1 MFVNFEKIFEL
12 PWRIVLVLTAS
23 AFVLAQVVSTTVTYL
38 YAPHLKEAAAQ
49 LPVSPTT
56 PAVEPTPS
64 LSKAGVDSIVRR
76 NLFNLE
82 GTTGDTQAPSDS
94 GTRTPTD
101 AAANIAKTD
110 LPLKLW
116 GTIYAGDVSLGI
128 AMVENTQR
136 KTTNSFMVG
145 DSLMGDA
152 VLQEVHQEKIII
164 KRGGRLEYLDIAKTE
179 LHRSLRRKKAG
190 KIPSSSS
197 SDTIAPIATEP
208 PPPNF
213 KEEGFERKERE
224 ISMSQAY
231 RAKLLTTEFTKVLQ
245 DAKAT
250 PNMVDGELKGFVLTR
265 IRKDSIYEKAG
276 LQNEDIVEEIN
287 GVPLT
292 DVSQSIKLLNSLRN
306 ESEIEVRVIR
316 GGVPQKFTLSIK

>member
-1 MFVNFEKIFEL
+1 MFVKFDKIFEL
-12 PWRIVLVLTAS
+12 PWRVVLVLTAS
-23 AFVLAQVVSTTVTYL
+23 SFVLAQVVSTTVSIWF
-38 YAPHLKEAAAQ
+38 APQLKEVTGR
-49 LPVSPTT
+49 VSPTPT
-56 PAVEPTPS
+56 APTIDPTPS
-64 LSKAGVDSIVRR
+64 LNKSGVDSIVQR

-82 GTTGDTQAPSDS
+82 GTTGETAINSDS
-94 GTRTPTD
+94 QSQPPAD
-101 AAANIAKTD
+101 ATTNIPKTD

-116 GTIYAGDVSLGI
+116 GTIYAGDASLGI
-128 AMVENTQR
+128 AIVENTQR
-136 KTTNSFMVG
+136 KSTNSFMVG
-145 DSLMGDA
+145 DTLMNDA
-152 VLQEVHQEKIII
+152 VVHEVYQEKIII
-164 KRGGRLEYLDIAKTE
+164 KRGSRFEYLDIAKTE

-190 KIPSSSS
+190 TMTPGSSSE
-197 SDTIAPIATEP
+197 TIAPIATEP
-208 PPPNF
+208 PPPNY

-224 ISMSQAY
+224 ITMSQTF

-265 IRKDSIYEKAG
+265 IRKESIYEKAG
-276 LQNEDIVEEIN
+276 LQNDDIVEEIN